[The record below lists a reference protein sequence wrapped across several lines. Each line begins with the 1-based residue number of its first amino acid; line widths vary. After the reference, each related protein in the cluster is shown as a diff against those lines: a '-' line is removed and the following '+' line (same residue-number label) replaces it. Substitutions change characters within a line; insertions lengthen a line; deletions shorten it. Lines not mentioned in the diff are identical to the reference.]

1 MKRVKRETMKCKMF
15 LVKRQ
20 KGITKNDKE
29 KEYMRDLQGS
39 PSRESRENL
48 MESELGKIGDEQNC
62 ETEIQQK
69 AEESDK

>member
-20 KGITKNDKE
+20 KGITENDKE

-39 PSRESRENL
+39 RESRENL
-48 MESELGKIGDEQNC
+48 MESEFGKIGDKQNC